1 MILVNK
7 VNTMMFKNLNYILIS
22 KNKILF
28 FVYVYSAILYACNFN
43 DSYVN
48 HLSQHVFMYAVFFAI
63 RLSSILVQTRIYDHH
78 YFDSNDYHK
87 SVNFRN
93 RIKFCNMIVSLISSG
108 IFLHQFMDFFSV
120 ILH

>member
-1 MILVNK
+1 
-7 VNTMMFKNLNYILIS
+7 
-22 KNKILF
+22 
-28 FVYVYSAILYACNFN
+28 
-43 DSYVN
+43 
-48 HLSQHVFMYAVFFAI
+48 MYAVFFAI

-87 SVNFRN
+87 SVKFR
-93 RIKFCNMIVSLISSG
+93 NMIVSLISSG

>member
-1 MILVNK
+1 MLYVWDNKLTSMIFQNF
-7 VNTMMFKNLNYILIS
+7 NILLMYR
-22 KNKILF
+22 NKILF
-28 FVYVYSAILYACNFN
+28 FFSICSAINFACIFNF
-43 DSYVN
+43 SYVN

-87 SVNFRN
+87 SVKFR
-93 RIKFCNMIVSLISSG
+93 NMIVSLISSG